1 MMSSWARRDV
11 LGWMAAGTV
20 APLLPGCTSL
30 QGMGSASSSAQVDL
44 LYVADTL
51 DARQPGKPVVPATR
65 LGPATRIGQAPWIS
79 GINARV
85 ATPDQAQLNGL
96 LDTSLSQRVET
107 GGYPVL
113 GALLNGLRREAGD
126 GNSLTLENGQC
137 WNGSGLAY
145 LTHGQSGVQGSALLG
160 TEVRVSSDERL
171 LWPQQ
176 CPGLYRQFGHPVLG
190 AGLAADTAKGL
201 GTESVAFFKRG
212 GIRIAVV
219 GVTDPYARDQQATL
233 KQWNDSLQP
242 VLDRARADADLVIA
256 LADVGTGPGFWM
268 AERLTQ
274 VDLVLCARGQDL
286 WPQPIDVMQASG
298 KRVPVVLGG
307 TRASGAFRIR
317 CQKAAGQWQFTARFH
332 PALAGA
338 LSAQDQ
344 VEAQRIRQIAQQQ
357 RAAHAV
363 WLDQPLAIA
372 PENLWRRDVRG
383 GSWDRLLHMALA
395 EQPDSAVLLPGLRY
409 DSPLDQG
416 QPITREHLISLTASY
431 PAPVVSVSARQ
442 VPRVLENAAEQM
454 FGEPLLLDNSQDLP
468 RWFGQPWQVTYS
480 AGGKRVNG
488 VGEPTGQCRTFGLG
502 FDAQAGQPLWQHLE
516 AWLRERPANWQ
527 IALLQLP
534 HMRYVQG
541 HPGWHPRE
549 QAS

>member
-113 GALLNGLRREAGD
+113 GALLNGLRREAGE

-219 GVTDPYARDQQATL
+219 GVTDPYARDQQASL

-242 VLDRARADADLVIA
+242 VFDRARADADLVIA

-268 AERLTQ
+268 AERLPQ

-286 WPQPIDVMQASG
+286 WPQPIDVMQTSG

-344 VEAQRIRQIAQQQ
+344 VEAQRIRQVAQQQ

>member
-1 MMSSWARRDV
+1 MASWARRDV
-11 LGWMAAGTV
+11 LGWMTAGAM

-30 QGMGSASSSAQVDL
+30 QGMTAASRSGRVEL

-79 GINARV
+79 GVNARV
-85 ATPDQAQLNGL
+85 STSDQIQLNGL
-96 LDTSLSQRVET
+96 LDNSLSQHVET

-113 GALLNGLRREAGD
+113 GALLDGLRREAGE

-160 TEVRVSSDERL
+160 TEVRVSSDERV

-176 CPGLYRQFGHPVLG
+176 CTGLYRQFGHPVLG
-190 AGLAADTAKGL
+190 AGLAAEAAQRL
-201 GTESVAFFKRG
+201 GTEPVAFFERG

-219 GVTDPYARDQQATL
+219 GVTDPYARDQQASL

-242 VLDRARADADLVIA
+242 VLDKARADADLVVA

-268 AERLTQ
+268 AERLSQ
-274 VDLVLCARGQDL
+274 LDLVLCARGQDL
-286 WPQPIDVMQASG
+286 WPRPVEVTQASG
-298 KRVPVVLGG
+298 KRVPVILGG
-307 TRASGAFRIR
+307 VRASGAFRIR
-317 CQKAAGQWQFTARFH
+317 CEMSAGQWQFSARFH
-332 PALAGA
+332 PALESA
-338 LSAQDQ
+338 LSPQDQ
-344 VEAQRIRQIAQQQ
+344 VQAQRIRQIAQQQ
-357 RAAHAV
+357 RAAHAN
-363 WLDQPLAIA
+363 WLDQPLAQA
-372 PENLWRRDVRG
+372 PDNLWRRDVRG
-383 GSWDRLLHMALA
+383 GNWDRVLHMALA
-395 EQPDSAVLLPGLRY
+395 DGPDSAVLLPGLRY
-409 DSPLDQG
+409 DIPLNKG
-416 QPITREHLISLTASY
+416 QAITRDHLISLTASY

-468 RWFGQPWQVTYS
+468 RWFGQAWQVTYS
-480 AGGKRVNG
+480 AGGKRVDG
-488 VGEPTGQCRTFGLG
+488 LGEPQGQCRTFGLG

-516 AWLRERPANWQ
+516 AWLREQPADWR
-527 IALLQLP
+527 IAALP
-534 HMRYVQG
+534 LPKMRYVQG

-549 QAS
+549 QIS

>member
-1 MMSSWARRDV
+1 MASLARRDV
-11 LGWMAAGTV
+11 LGWMTAGAL
-20 APLLPGCTSL
+20 APLLSGCSSL
-30 QGMGSASSSAQVDL
+30 QGLGASASTGQVDL

-79 GINARV
+79 GANARV

-96 LDTSLSQRVET
+96 LDTSLSQNLQT

-113 GALLNGLRREAGD
+113 GALLQRFRREAGE

-176 CPGLYRQFGHPVLG
+176 CAGLYRQFAHPVLG
-190 AGLAADTAKGL
+190 AGLAADVAQRL

-219 GVTDPYARDQQATL
+219 GVTDPYARDQQASL

-242 VLDRARADADLVIA
+242 VLDKARADADLVIA

-268 AERLTQ
+268 AERLPQ

-286 WPQPIDVMQASG
+286 WPQPVEVTQPTG

-317 CQKAAGQWQFTARFH
+317 CQQAGGQWQFTARFH
-332 PALAGA
+332 PALDNA
-338 LSAQDQ
+338 LSAEDH
-344 VEAQRIRQIAQQQ
+344 VEAQRIRQLARQQ
-357 RAAHAV
+357 RAAHAG
-363 WLDQPLAIA
+363 WLDQPLARA

-395 EQPDSAVLLPGLRY
+395 EKPDSAVLLPGLRY
-409 DSPLDQG
+409 DSPLDEG
-416 QPITREHLISLTASY
+416 QSITRDHLISLTASY
-431 PAPVVSVSARQ
+431 PAPVVDVSARQ

-468 RWFGQPWQVTYS
+468 RWLGQAWQVTYS
-480 AGGKRVNG
+480 AGGKRVSG
-488 VGEPTGQCRTFGLG
+488 VGEPAGQCRTFGLG

-516 AWLRERPANWQ
+516 AWLREQPANWR
-527 IALLQLP
+527 IAALQLP
-534 HMRYVQG
+534 QMRYVQG

-549 QAS
+549 LAS

>member
-1 MMSSWARRDV
+1 MASMVRRDV
-11 LGWMAAGTV
+11 LGWMTLGACAPWLAGCSSLGAAAGP
-20 APLLPGCTSL
+20 ADSQP
-30 QGMGSASSSAQVDL
+30 VDL
-44 LYVADTL
+44 LYIADTL
-51 DARQPGKPVVPATR
+51 DARLPGRPVVPATR
-65 LGPATRIGQAPWIS
+65 LGPATRIGQAPWIT
-79 GINARV
+79 GANARFR
-85 ATPDQAQLNGL
+85 QADGSQLDGL
-96 LDTSLSQRVET
+96 LDASLSDGVQT
-107 GGYPVL
+107 GGYAVL
-113 GALLNGLRREAGD
+113 GAVLQRLRDEAGHE
-126 GNSLTLENGQC
+126 NSLTLENGQC

-145 LTHGQSGVQGSALLG
+145 LTRGLSGVQGSQLLG
-160 TEVRVSSDERL
+160 SEVRVSSDERV
-171 LWPQQ
+171 LWPEQ
-176 CPGLYRQFGHPVLG
+176 CQGLYQQFGHPVLG

-201 GTESVAFFKRG
+201 GIESVAFFKRG

-219 GVTDPYARDQQATL
+219 GVTDPYARDQQASL

-268 AERLTQ
+268 AERLPQ

-286 WPQPIDVMQASG
+286 WPQPVDVMQASG

-317 CQKAAGQWQFTARFH
+317 CQKAAGEWQFSARFH

-344 VEAQRIRQIAQQQ
+344 LEAQRIRQLTQQQ

-363 WLDQPLAIA
+363 WLDQPLALA

-468 RWFGQPWQVTYS
+468 RWFGEPWQVTYS

-527 IALLQLP
+527 IAPLQLP

>member
-1 MMSSWARRDV
+1 MS
-11 LGWMAAGTV
+11 AASR
-20 APLLPGCTSL
+20 PGH
-30 QGMGSASSSAQVDL
+30 VEL

-79 GINARV
+79 GSDARINTA
-85 ATPDQAQLNGL
+85 DQTQINGL
-96 LDTSLSQRVET
+96 LDSSFSQHVET

-113 GALLNGLRREAGD
+113 GALLDGLRREAGE

-171 LWPQQ
+171 LWPGQ

-190 AGLAADTAKGL
+190 AGLAADSAQRL
-201 GTESVAFFKRG
+201 GTEPVAFFERG

-219 GVTDPYARDQQATL
+219 GVTDPYARDQQASL
-233 KQWNDSLQP
+233 GQWNDSLRP
-242 VLDRARADADLVIA
+242 ALDKARADADLVIA
-256 LADVGTGPGFWM
+256 LADVGTGPGLWM
-268 AERLTQ
+268 AERLSQ
-274 VDLVLCARGQDL
+274 LDLVLCARGQDL
-286 WPQPIDVMQASG
+286 WPRPVDVIQASG
-298 KRVPVVLGG
+298 KRVPVILGG
-307 TRASGAFRIR
+307 ARACGAFRIR
-317 CQKAAGQWQFTARFH
+317 CEMNAGQWQFDARFH
-332 PALAGA
+332 PALENA
-338 LSAQDQ
+338 LSPQDQ
-344 VEAQRIRQIAQQQ
+344 LQAQRIRQVAQQQ
-357 RAAHAV
+357 RAAHAN
-363 WLDQPLAIA
+363 WLDQPLAQA

-395 EQPDSAVLLPGLRY
+395 DKPDSAVLLPGLRY
-409 DSPLDQG
+409 DSPLNKG
-416 QPITREHLISLTASY
+416 QPITRDHLISLTGSY

-468 RWFGQPWQVTYS
+468 RWFGDVWQVTYS
-480 AGGKRVNG
+480 AGGKRVDG
-488 VGEPTGQCRTFGLG
+488 IGEPQGQCRTFGLG
-502 FDAQAGQPLWQHLE
+502 FEAQAGQPLWQQLE
-516 AWLRERPANWQ
+516 AWLREQPADWRLA
-527 IALLQLP
+527 ALPLP
-534 HMRYVQG
+534 RIRYVQG